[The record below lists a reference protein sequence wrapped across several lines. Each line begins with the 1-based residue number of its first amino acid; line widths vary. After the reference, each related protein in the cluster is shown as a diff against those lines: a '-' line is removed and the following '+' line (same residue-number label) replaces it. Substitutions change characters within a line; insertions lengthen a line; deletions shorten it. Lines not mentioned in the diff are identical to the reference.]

1 MAISKRITEKDMYIK
16 VIRRNRSDC
25 VKVENNNVTIPDISD
40 LFSTI
45 EYALKY
51 WEKLDCNAVRLNL
64 EDLSGT
70 K

>member
-1 MAISKRITEKDMYIK
+1 MYIK
-16 VIRRNRSDC
+16 VIRRNRPDC
-25 VKVENNNVTIPDISD
+25 EKVENNNVTIPDISD

-45 EYALKY
+45 EDALKY

-64 EDLSGT
+64 DDLSGI